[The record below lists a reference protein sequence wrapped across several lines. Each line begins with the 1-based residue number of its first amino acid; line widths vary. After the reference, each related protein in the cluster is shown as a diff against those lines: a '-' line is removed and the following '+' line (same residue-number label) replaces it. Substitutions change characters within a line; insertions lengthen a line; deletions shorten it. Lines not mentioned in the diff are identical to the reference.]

1 MRKPSEYVAAALR
14 GLRAT
19 ALAGNSA
26 TLSHGGRAAPAT
38 RVGAVQSGE
47 DPLAADAPAEAA
59 RVLVLA
65 ADFPGLRRGE
75 PVELDGSLHAVTSAR
90 LDASGASLTVGLSA
104 AFRRFR
110 AAYARRGSGAAFP
123 VPALAL
129 EDAALPSAYAD
140 AAAPASGQSW
150 TVCVPAAGWPEPS
163 PPQTGD
169 EIRLDAPSGE
179 VRLKV
184 ASAVRSG
191 AGAWWLLRARPRG
204 SAW

>member
-1 MRKPSEYVAAALR
+1 MRSPAEYVAAALR
-14 GLRAT
+14 GLRAGP
-19 ALAGNSA
+19 LAGNA
-26 TLSHGGRAAPAT
+26 ARMSHGGRSGTAT
-38 RVGAVQSGE
+38 RVGSVQFGE
-47 DPLAADAPAEAA
+47 DPLAADAPAEAV

-65 ADFPGLRRGE
+65 ADFPGLRRGD
-75 PVELDGSLHAVTSAR
+75 PVELDGSLHAATSAR

-104 AFRRFR
+104 AFGRFR

-150 TVCVPAAGWPEPS
+150 TVCVPAAEWPEPS
-163 PPQTGD
+163 PPHTGD

-179 VRLKV
+179 ARLKV

-191 AGAWWLLRARPRG
+191 SWWTLRARPRG
-204 SAW
+204 AAW

>member
-1 MRKPSEYVAAALR
+1 MLRPSEYVAAALR

-19 ALAGNSA
+19 SLAGNA
-26 TLSHGGRAAPAT
+26 APMAHGGRSGTVT
-38 RVGAVQSGE
+38 RVGSVQFGE
-47 DPLAADAPAEAA
+47 DAIAASAPAEAV
-59 RVLVLA
+59 RVLALA
-65 ADFPGLRRGE
+65 ADFPGLRKGD
-75 PVELDGSLHAVTSAR
+75 PVELGGSLHAVTSAR

-104 AFRRFR
+104 AFGRFR
-110 AAYARRGSGAAFP
+110 AAYARRGSGPAFP

-129 EDAALPSAYAD
+129 EDAAPPSAYAD

-150 TVCVPAAGWPEPS
+150 TVCVPAAEWPEPQ

-169 EIRLDAPSGE
+169 GIRLEAPGGE

-191 AGAWWLLRARPRG
+191 AWWLLRARPRG
-204 SAW
+204 AAW